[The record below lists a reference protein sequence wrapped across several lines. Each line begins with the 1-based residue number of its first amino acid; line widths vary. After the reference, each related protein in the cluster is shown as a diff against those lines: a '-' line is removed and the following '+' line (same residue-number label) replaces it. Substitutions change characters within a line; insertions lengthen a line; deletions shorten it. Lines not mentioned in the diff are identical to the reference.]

1 MLRSV
6 SNRSL
11 LRCYRQ
17 KLGDPPQRR
26 LQEAKWRYAL
36 SSSSSSS
43 APSSSFF
50 VPLCTTKQQHD
61 FEPKTERTTTPKTP
75 PLRTQLRCFSLH
87 SFQSSGTEPII
98 SIALRRYHS
107 TTREPSSRIHF
118 LHRQWEGSQ
127 RIGGIIQFN
136 PLHHVLLYP
145 LRRPPGSLPRQCD
158 RHKKKGIRW
167 YNDSKSPGDKKTP
180 SKEETSTVVQDKKQ
194 PVLEKSISTE
204 TSKKIIENGDL
215 SGQSLPPPS
224 DSLAR
229 IREEAREGSARL
241 TALVDSVGPT
251 LKRVSAEWNMG
262 DLLSVYGIV
271 ALIGVILA
279 APMVVR

>member
-11 LRCYRQ
+11 LRCFRQ
-17 KLGDPPQRR
+17 QLRDPPQRR

-43 APSSSFF
+43 APSSSFL
-50 VPLCTTKQQHD
+50 VASCTTKQQHD

-75 PLRTQLRCFSLH
+75 PLRTQMRCFSLH
-87 SFQSSGTEPII
+87 SFQSSGNEPII

-107 TTREPSSRIHF
+107 TREPHPGIHF
-118 LHRQWEGSQ
+118 SHRQWEGSQ
-127 RIGGIIQFN
+127 RIGTRILIN
-136 PLHHVLLYP
+136 PLHNFLQNA
-145 LRRPPGSLPRQCD
+145 LRRHTAILPGQCD

-167 YNDSKSPGDKKTP
+167 YTDSKTPDDKTTP
-180 SKEETSTVVQDKKQ
+180 SKEETSTVVEDKKQ
-194 PVLEKSISTE
+194 AALEKPINTE
-204 TSKKIIENGDL
+204 TPDRVVENGDL
-215 SGQSLPPPS
+215 SGESVPPPS

-241 TALVDSVGPT
+241 TALVDSVGPR